1 MAVRKLR
8 VKVADCQT
16 RSLPLP
22 GATGL
27 AAAETQMSVAGG
39 LSPECLKRL
48 SGIYG
53 SRATHIITLAKS
65 DAGLAEKIDSIETVL
80 AAEVVFALRHEMAVS
95 LIDIVHR
102 RLMTGLLPDQGA
114 SMNDRI
120 ATIAAAEAGWDS
132 KEQELQ
138 LTALQEY
145 NERLRPPS
153 N

>member
-1 MAVRKLR
+1 
-8 VKVADCQT
+8 
-16 RSLPLP
+16 
-22 GATGL
+22 
-27 AAAETQMSVAGG
+27 
-39 LSPECLKRL
+39 
-48 SGIYG
+48 
-53 SRATHIITLAKS
+53 
-65 DAGLAEKIDSIETVL
+65 
-80 AAEVVFALRHEMAVS
+80 MAVS
-95 LIDIVHR
+95 LVDIVHR

-132 KEQELQ
+132 KEKERQ